1 MPIIAATDVN
11 TDIGRI
17 AEKNGY
23 GYWCE
28 SVKVDDFTACVDEFM
43 NKPESIKLMGEKGY
57 QFLCDNYQI
66 QHTYH
71 AIVEHLK

>member
-1 MPIIAATDVN
+1 M
-11 TDIGRI
+11 
-17 AEKNGY
+17 
-23 GYWCE
+23 
-28 SVKVDDFTACVDEFM
+28 KVDDFTACVDEFM